1 MAFRQF
7 PATTDDGESWIVIEF
22 KDESG
27 GAAHSTRYEL
37 SDGRPLVREGS
48 RLSTSDGEINLSLT
62 QPYRA

>member
-22 KDESG
+22 KDEDG

-37 SDGRPLVREGS
+37 ADGRALVREGS
-48 RLSTSDGEINLSLT
+48 RLSTSDGEVTLSLSH
-62 QPYRA
+62 PYRA